1 MTDPTDLLGASGSVQ
16 AADHHAL
23 LPAAATAG
31 AQVRATCAVLASVA
45 EQLAYVRPRAVVVL
59 ADGRAVHD
67 AEVFAALA
75 GSQSPVPVL
84 VRSELPLWVGA
95 LDVVVVLESGTP
107 TEAAGAALAH
117 RRGAAVLVRGSV
129 RGPLADAV
137 PGGLHPPPIGV
148 PEALAGIGRL
158 TFLLVVASALG
169 MIKPGLSPAVVE
181 TVAEL
186 LDTEALACAPQTDA
200 FVNPALSLAQQLL
213 TADLVLAGLD
223 AVGRGLAGH
232 AATALAELGG
242 AAASAF
248 GALELT
254 QATGLMHRLGRRR
267 DIFAD
272 PFDDDGDGQ
281 DRLPVLPVLLRVV
294 RPTDE
299 LAARASSAFLGS
311 LQRALPTA
319 ILLDG
324 PELSLAPVDT
334 GLPDQPTRVEPVGWV
349 REWASVAL
357 MMVRLDFTAV
367 YVGIAEG
374 QVPPLDVPAGLG
386 VHDGARHLL
395 EAETVVTSY
404 RDEED
409 VDRWS

>member
-1 MTDPTDLLGASGSVQ
+1 MPDPIDLLGDPGALRS
-16 AADHHAL
+16 ADHHAL

-31 AQVRATCAVLASVA
+31 AQVRATCASLPLIVD
-45 EQLAYVRPRAVVVL
+45 QLAGLRPRAVVVL

-67 AEVFAALA
+67 AEIFLALVGA
-75 GSQSPVPVL
+75 RCAVPVL
-84 VRSELPLWVGA
+84 VRPDLPVWVGA

-107 TEAAGAALAH
+107 TEAAGAAVAH
-117 RRGAAVLVRGSV
+117 RRGAAVLVRGSR
-129 RGPLADAV
+129 RGPLAEAV
-137 PGGLHPPPIGV
+137 PSALQPPAIGV
-148 PEALAGIGRL
+148 PEALAGPGRL
-158 TFLLVVASALG
+158 AFLLVVASALG
-169 MIKPGLSPAVVE
+169 MLAPGLTPAVVE

-200 FVNPALSLAQQLL
+200 FVNPALSLAHRMR
-213 TADLVLAGLD
+213 TADVALAGLD
-223 AVGRGLAGH
+223 PVGKCLAGH
-232 AATALAELGG
+232 VAVALAELGG
-242 AAASAF
+242 PAASAF

-254 QATGLMHRLGRRR
+254 QATGLMHRLGRRP

-272 PFDDDGDGQ
+272 PYDDPGQ

-294 RPTDE
+294 RPSDE
-299 LAARASSAFLGS
+299 MLARASSAFLGS
-311 LQRALPTA
+311 LQRALPHA

-334 GLPDQPTRVEPVGWV
+334 GLPDQPPRAEPVGWV

-357 MMVRLDFTAV
+357 MMLRLDFTAV

-374 QVPPLDVPAGLG
+374 QVPPLDGPAGLG
-386 VHDGARHLL
+386 MHDAARHLL
-395 EAETVVTSY
+395 EAEAVVGSD

>member
-1 MTDPTDLLGASGSVQ
+1 MPDPTDLLGAPGSLQ

-31 AQVRATCAVLASVA
+31 AQVRATCAALPLIV
-45 EQLAYVRPRAVVVL
+45 EQLAYLRPRAVVIL

-67 AEVFAALA
+67 AEVFAALVGA
-75 GSQSPVPVL
+75 QGPVPVI
-84 VRSELPLWVGA
+84 VRADLPLWVGA
-95 LDVVVVLESGTP
+95 LDVVIVLESGTP
-107 TEAAGAALAH
+107 IEAAGAAVAQ
-117 RRGAAVLVRGSV
+117 RRGAAVLVRGSA
-129 RGPLADAV
+129 RGPLAEAV
-137 PGGLHPPPIGV
+137 PNALHPPPIGV
-148 PEALAGIGRL
+148 PEALAGPGRL
-158 TFLLVVASALG
+158 AFLLMVASSLG
-169 MIKPGLSPAVVE
+169 MLKPGLTPEAVE
-181 TVAEL
+181 TVAAL

-200 FVNPALSLAQQLL
+200 FVNPAVSLAQQWHS
-213 TADLVLAGLD
+213 TDLVLAGLD
-223 AVGRGLAGH
+223 PVGQRLAAHTAV
-232 AATALAELGG
+232 TLAELGG
-242 AAASAF
+242 ATAAAF

-254 QATGLMHRLGRRR
+254 RAAALMDRLSRRR
-267 DIFAD
+267 DVFAD
-272 PFDDDGDGQ
+272 PYDDDPGA
-281 DRLPVLPVLLRVV
+281 DRLPVLPILLRVV
-294 RPTDE
+294 RPADE
-299 LAARASSAFLGS
+299 MVARSASAFLGS

-324 PELSLAPVDT
+324 PELSLAPVAT

-386 VHDGARHLL
+386 AHDGARQLL
-395 EAETVVTSY
+395 EADTVVATY

-409 VDRWS
+409 SDRWS

>member
-1 MTDPTDLLGASGSVQ
+1 MPDPTDLLGAPGTLQ
-16 AADHHAL
+16 TADHHAL
-23 LPAAATAG
+23 LPAVATAG
-31 AQVRATCAVLASVA
+31 AQVRATCAALPQIA
-45 EQLAYVRPRAVVVL
+45 EQLADLRPRAVVIL

-67 AEVFAALA
+67 AEIFAALVGA
-75 GSQSPVPVL
+75 QCPVPVI
-84 VRSELPLWVGA
+84 VRSDLPLWVGA

-107 TEAAGAALAH
+107 TEAAGAAVAH
-117 RRGAAVLVRGSV
+117 RRGAAVLIRGAN
-129 RGPLADAV
+129 RGPLAEAV
-137 PGGLHPPPIGV
+137 PSALYPPPVGV
-148 PEALAGIGRL
+148 PETLAGPGRL
-158 TFLLVVASALG
+158 TFLLMVASSLG
-169 MIKPGLSPAVVE
+169 MLRPGLTPEVVE

-186 LDTEALACAPQTDA
+186 LDTESMACAPQTDA
-200 FVNPALSLAQQLL
+200 FVNPAVSLAQQLL
-213 TADLVLAGLD
+213 TADLVLVGLD
-223 AVGRGLAGH
+223 TVGQRLAGH
-232 AATALAELGG
+232 AAVAVAELGG
-242 AAASAF
+242 ASASAL

-272 PFDDDGDGQ
+272 PYDDAGQ
-281 DRLPVLPVLLRVV
+281 DRLPVLPILLRVV
-294 RPTDE
+294 RPADE
-299 LAARASSAFLGS
+299 MVARASSAFLGS

-334 GLPDQPTRVEPVGWV
+334 GLPDQPARVEPTGWV

-367 YVGIAEG
+367 YMGIAEG

-395 EAETVVTSY
+395 EAETVVTAY

-409 VDRWS
+409 LDRWS